1 MQSKAMR
8 LKRVSLGVLLACL
21 AVSLF
26 CLVYPVYVIRPFRH
40 QGVHELAFAL
50 AVLQSRLGIGLFC
63 SVLALLSAWWIW
75 RTEAKRWRRVL
86 FCAGAVAVCGFTA
99 LSRINIYELMF
110 HPLDQLVFVAQDQ
123 VKLDAG
129 EMVIAVNVNG
139 AARAYPVRSMS
150 YHHIVNDVV
159 AGRPITATY

>member
-75 RTEAKRWRRVL
+75 RTEAKRRRREFYCL
-86 FCAGAVAVCGFTA
+86 SA
-99 LSRINIYELMF
+99 LS
-110 HPLDQLVFVAQDQ
+110 PL
-123 VKLDAG
+123 
-129 EMVIAVNVNG
+129 
-139 AARAYPVRSMS
+139 R
-150 YHHIVNDVV
+150 
-159 AGRPITATY
+159 